1 MEAGF
6 EPIGPRRAF
15 EGAVEQIAQR
25 IRHGDLAEG
34 DRLPSERV
42 FRARAAE
49 LLARMGAASH

>member
-49 LLARMGAASH
+49 LLA